1 MGSLFYGASRLEI
14 KVDDTTLAMMQR
26 IIVSKMRRN
35 EPFAITWDDDDSIGD
50 GLSSVWVAPTTELHF
65 KFESGTFPAIDP
77 AELDRMSQQ
86 SSTPSGLRL
95 GNATLIAEP
104 TGYDS

>member
-14 KVDDTTLAMMQR
+14 TVDDGTLAVLQR
-26 IIVSKMRRN
+26 VIVAKMRRN

-50 GLSSVWVAPTTELHF
+50 GLSSVWVSPTTELHF
-65 KFESGTFPAIDP
+65 KFDSGQFPALDS
-77 AELDRMSQQ
+77 AELERMTIESAGAA
-86 SSTPSGLRL
+86 GLRL
-95 GNATLIAEP
+95 RNASLIAEP

>member
-14 KVDDTTLAMMQR
+14 VVDDATLALLQR
-26 IIVSKMRRN
+26 VIVAKMRRG

-50 GLSSVWVAPTTELHF
+50 GLSSVWISPTIELHF
-65 KFESGTFPAIDP
+65 KFDSGRLPALDP
-77 AELDRMSQQ
+77 AELERMSME
-86 SSTPSGLRL
+86 SATPSGLRL
-95 GNATLIAEP
+95 RNATLIAEP